1 MANATTAAEDGSAVG
16 SVVALEASPESTA
29 RDPNRLSWLNIVAI
43 CVYSAVLA
51 LATAALLLSGPL
63 HGAGP
68 IRVLIPQP
76 AMSALVFVVWA
87 AVLWAPVSLHH
98 RGNTILLMLE
108 EVPLLLG
115 LVFLSPALL
124 VLAGVSAAAFVFL
137 VVRKQA
143 PYKVFFNVAAGG
155 LGMAVSAVVFREILG
170 TRSAV
175 SLWGCVAA
183 VTALCLFAVF
193 MHVMVLIMLRL
204 LGQTTERRT
213 GPQLL
218 VHAMLTAASVSLA
231 FVVFDAAWMNI
242 WATVPVFLVA
252 ALVIA
257 AYRGYARLSLRFASL
272 QRLYDFSRAL
282 GTANLEPTSMS
293 LEVLSQ
299 VCTVMRARRAQLV
312 LAEPA
317 GIPRRISLDD
327 HGPSE
332 VEPITLDTSSIV
344 TQAIESGVASLHT
357 STTPQRRSSYDPIAG
372 RYVHAIVA
380 PLINENTAIGA
391 IVALDRDEELDGFD
405 DDDLR
410 LFEALVAHASANLER
425 ARLVEELRFEVDS
438 KSHQATHDML
448 TGLPNRML
456 FLSRAT
462 SALNGSGGVAIVL
475 LDLDR
480 FKDVNDTLGHAIG
493 DRLLCEISERLLR
506 AVGEQATV
514 ARLGG
519 DEFALVLADVTEAER
534 AVAIVNELNAELSR
548 PIEMDGLTL
557 AVTASAGIALA
568 PEHGDDVALLL
579 QRADIAMYLAKERRG
594 TVEVYSVEHDQS
606 MRRWLMLGGLL
617 THALQ
622 TGTELSV
629 MYQPIADVRSR
640 NIVQVEALARW
651 NHPEHGAI
659 PPEEFI
665 GIAEQMGMI
674 SQISDFVLSEACA
687 QLASWRQAG
696 IDIGLAIN
704 VSGREFSDGSLV
716 DRVARHL
723 QAHDIPPNVLTLEVT
738 ETEIMAD
745 LTQATLVLD
754 QLAGLGI
761 RIGIDDYGTG
771 YSSLA
776 YLHRLPVQELKIDRS
791 FVTNLPTRRA
801 TASSSARRSPW
812 RTLSGSASW
821 RRAPRTTSRAP
832 CWPTPDVTRF
842 RATTSPSPRARW
854 SSRNGSSRARRS
866 TLRPC
871 IRFCIRPSTTTWCSR
886 APRASVRPLAG
897 TAPQPGSWAG

>member
-1 MANATTAAEDGSAVG
+1 MANGVEAAEDE
-16 SVVALEASPESTA
+16 SVLGPVPALEAGSESVAPEG
-29 RDPNRLSWLNIVAI
+29 LSWP
-43 CVYSAVLA
+43 A
-51 LATAALLLSGPL
+51 LAAVYAYAAALAFATVALLLRGPL
-63 HGAGP
+63 HGAAP
-68 IRVLIPQP
+68 IRVLIPEP
-76 AMSALVFVVWA
+76 AMCAVVCVVWA
-87 AVLWAPVSLHH
+87 VALWAPVSMHH
-98 RGNTILLMLE
+98 RGNTYLMALE
-108 EVPLLLG
+108 DVPLLLG

-124 VLAGVSAAAFVFL
+124 VLACVVAAAFVFFAI
-137 VVRKQA
+137 RKQA
-143 PYKVFFNVAAGG
+143 LNKVCFNVAAGA
-155 LGMAVSAVVFREILG
+155 LGVAVSALVYREILE
-170 TRSAV
+170 THSPV
-175 SLWGCVAA
+175 SPWGWAAAVAA
-183 VTALCLFAVF
+183 LAVNAIV
-193 MHVMVLIMLRL
+193 MTIMVLIMAKLY
-204 LGQTTERRT
+204 GHATERRT

-218 VHAMLTAASVSLA
+218 MHATITAASMCLA
-231 FVVFDAAWMNI
+231 FVVFDAAWMNL
-242 WATVPVFLVA
+242 WATVPVLLVA
-252 ALVIA
+252 ALIIT
-257 AYRGYARLSLRFASL
+257 AYRGYTRLSLRFASL
-272 QRLYDFSRAL
+272 QRLYDFSRTL
-282 GTANLEPTSMS
+282 GTANLEPSSMS

-312 LAEPA
+312 LAEPS

-327 HGPSE
+327 HGASE
-332 VEPITLDTSSIV
+332 VELISLDKSSII
-344 TQAIESGVASLHT
+344 TKAIESGVASLHS
-357 STTPQRRSSYDPIAG
+357 STTPQRRSTYDPIAG
-372 RYVHAIVA
+372 RYRHALVA
-380 PLINENTAIGA
+380 PLINEKTAIGA

-456 FLSRAT
+456 FLSRGT
-462 SALNGSGGVAIVL
+462 SALNESGGVAIVL

-493 DRLLCEISERLLR
+493 DRLLCEVAERLLR

-519 DEFALVLADVTEAER
+519 DEFALVISGVTRPER
-534 AVAIVNELNAELSR
+534 AVAIVNELNTELSR

-579 QRADIAMYLAKERRG
+579 QRADIAMYLAKERRS
-594 TVEVYSVEHDQS
+594 TVEVYSVEHDRS

-629 MYQPIADVRSR
+629 VYQPIADVRSR

-651 NHPEHGAI
+651 NHPVHGAI

-665 GIAEQMGMI
+665 GIAEQMGLI

-687 QLASWRQAG
+687 QLERWRRVG

-704 VSGREFSDGSLV
+704 VSGREFADGSLV
-716 DRVARHL
+716 ERVANHL
-723 QAHDIPPNVLTLEVT
+723 RAYDIPPEVLTLEVT

-745 LTQATLVLD
+745 LTQATMVLD
-754 QLAGLGI
+754 SLAALGI

-791 FVTNLPTRRA
+791 FVTNLPNEMSNRIIVRSSIAMAHSLGLSVVAEGAEDDVTCAMLADAGCDQIQGYYLSKPKGPAELEEWLLQGASLEFAPLQPAR
-801 TASSSARRSPW
+801 SSSEDQYLVLAR
-812 RTLSGSASW
+812 G
-821 RRAPRTTSRAP
+821 
-832 CWPTPDVTRF
+832 
-842 RATTSPSPRARW
+842 
-854 SSRNGSSRARRS
+854 
-866 TLRPC
+866 
-871 IRFCIRPSTTTWCSR
+871 
-886 APRASVRPLAG
+886 AG
-897 TAPQPGSWAG
+897 IG

>member
-1 MANATTAAEDGSAVG
+1 MSDEIKTAEVE
-16 SVVALEASPESTA
+16 SVVGLEPSALVSAPESVAQPAT
-29 RDPNRLSWLNIVAI
+29 RPSGLTFVAI
-43 CVYSAVLA
+43 NAYSAMLA
-51 LATAALLLSGPL
+51 IVTAALVLRGPL
-63 HGAGP
+63 HGAGAV
-68 IRVLIPQP
+68 RVLIPQP
-76 AMSALVFVVWA
+76 AMFAVVCVVWA
-87 AVLWAPVSLHH
+87 AALWAPVSLHH
-98 RGNTILLMLE
+98 RGNTVLVVLE
-108 EVPLLLG
+108 EVPLLLA
-115 LVFLSPALL
+115 LVFLSPPLL
-124 VLAGVSAAAFVFL
+124 VLACVSADVFTFTIL
-137 VVRKQA
+137 RKQA
-143 PYKVFFNVAAGG
+143 LYKVCFNAASGG
-155 LGMAVSAVVFREILG
+155 LSTAVAAVVFREILG
-170 TRSAV
+170 AHSAGSIWV
-175 SLWGCVAA
+175 WAAA
-183 VTALCLFAVF
+183 VPAMYAAAITT
-193 MHVMVLIMLRL
+193 HVTVLIMARL
-204 LGQTTERRT
+204 LGQTPERRT
-213 GPQLL
+213 GPQRLINLTLTTASICLAL
-218 VHAMLTAASVSLA
+218 VVL
-231 FVVFDAAWMNI
+231 DAALLNP
-242 WATVPVFLVA
+242 WATVPVLLVA
-252 ALVIA
+252 VLLIA
-257 AYRGYARLSLRFASL
+257 AFRGYTRLSLRFASL

-282 GTANLEPTSMS
+282 GTANLEPSSMS
-293 LEVLSQ
+293 QEVLSQ

-327 HGPSE
+327 RGPSE
-332 VEPITLDTSSIV
+332 VEPIRLEASSII
-344 TQAIESGVASLHT
+344 TQAIESGVASLHST
-357 STTPQRRSSYDPIAG
+357 TTPQRRSCYDPIAG

-380 PLINENTAIGA
+380 PIINQNTAIGA

-462 SALNGSGGVAIVL
+462 SALNGSGGAAIVL
-475 LDLDR
+475 LDIDR

-493 DRLLCEISERLLR
+493 DRLLCEVSERLLR

-519 DEFALVLADVTEAER
+519 DEFALVVADVIEAER
-534 AVAIVNELNAELSR
+534 AIAIVNELNAELSR

-568 PEHGDDVALLL
+568 PAHGDDVSLLL
-579 QRADIAMYLAKERRG
+579 QRADIAMYLAKEHRG
-594 TVEVYSVEHDQS
+594 TVEVYSVEHDLS

-651 NHPEHGAI
+651 NHPVHGAI

-674 SQISDFVLSEACA
+674 SQISEFVLSEACA
-687 QLASWRQAG
+687 QWSTWRQAG
-696 IDIGLAIN
+696 IDVGLAIN
-704 VSGREFSDGSLV
+704 VSGREFADGSLV

-745 LTQATLVLD
+745 LTQATFVLD
-754 QLAGLGI
+754 QLASLGI

-791 FVTNLPTRRA
+791 FVTNLPNEKSNRIIVRSSIAMAHSLGLNVVAEGAEDEVTCSLLA
-801 TASSSARRSPW
+801 DAGCDQIQGYYLSKPKEPMEFQEWLMQGASLDFAPLHSA
-812 RTLSGSASW
+812 
-821 RRAPRTTSRAP
+821 
-832 CWPTPDVTRF
+832 V
-842 RATTSPSPRARW
+842 
-854 SSRNGSSRARRS
+854 GSSEHDDLLVSHRS
-866 TLRPC
+866 G
-871 IRFCIRPSTTTWCSR
+871 IR
-886 APRASVRPLAG
+886 
-897 TAPQPGSWAG
+897 